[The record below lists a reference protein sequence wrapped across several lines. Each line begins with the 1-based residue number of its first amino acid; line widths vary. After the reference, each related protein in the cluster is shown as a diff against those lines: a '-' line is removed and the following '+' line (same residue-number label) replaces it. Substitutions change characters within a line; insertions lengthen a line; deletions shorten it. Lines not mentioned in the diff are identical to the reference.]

1 MAQEMTALEVSVVAM
16 FGVFMQ
22 HQNAEGKM
30 TRDQFSSMVKTELG
44 RFIKDDTELFSDI
57 DLDKDGF
64 VSFKEFAVL
73 VCTIAGCQHEVL
85 QKAMEEQQ
93 KAKE

>member
-1 MAQEMTALEVSVVAM
+1 MKYDTVGEYIPFCPQ
-16 FGVFMQ
+16 
-22 HQNAEGKM
+22 
-30 TRDQFSSMVKTELG
+30 
-44 RFIKDDTELFSDI
+44 DDTELFSDI